1 MTPPP
6 TEQIQLDVVTVAVVA
21 IAALAGGEVA
31 RYAGPYLVIIMAA
44 LVGAVGAEMRRPSGT
59 RTQAVGFILL
69 ITLMSV
75 LLTGALAALGV
86 TLLGHVGLATDAR
99 FLLVPISGGIAY
111 IGHDWP
117 AVAAWAGGLAKKISA
132 RRLGAGQCPPTCC

>member
-1 MTPPP
+1 MTPP
-6 TEQIQLDVVTVAVVA
+6 TDQVQLDVVTVAVVA

-44 LVGAVGAEMRRPSGT
+44 LVGAVGAEMRRPSRT
-59 RTQAVGFILL
+59 RLQAVAFILL
-69 ITLMSV
+69 ITLLSV

-86 TLLGHVGLATDAR
+86 TMLGHAGVVTDAR
-99 FLLVPISGGIAY
+99 YLLVPISGGIAY

-117 AVAAWAGGLAKKISA
+117 AVAAWAGQLAKKVIT
-132 RRLGAGQCPPTCC
+132 RRLGADQ

>member
-1 MTPPP
+1 MTPPGD
-6 TEQIQLDVVTVAVVA
+6 QVQLDVVTVAVVA

-44 LVGAVGAEMRRPSGT
+44 LVGAVGAEMRRPSST
-59 RTQAVGFILL
+59 RLQAVAFILL

-86 TLLGHVGLATDAR
+86 TMLGHAGVETDAR
-99 FLLVPISGGIAY
+99 YLLVPISGGIAY

-117 AVAAWAGGLAKKISA
+117 AVAAWAGQLAKKVIT
-132 RRLGAGQCPPTCC
+132 RRLGADQ